1 MERNR
6 SRPQFEN
13 AASHGHGVF
22 AHAARQVRQFMCGL
36 NGHDTLLHFGNQRHV
51 SLICTSCGYE
61 SPGWNVPGAP
71 VRPENAPLLREP
83 SAPLVREQ
91 RIA

>member
-1 MERNR
+1 METEIAQYQ
-6 SRPQFEN
+6 PVT
-13 AASHGHGVF
+13 AASQGHGVF
-22 AHAARQVRQFMCGL
+22 SQAARQVRQFMCGL

-71 VRPENAPLLREP
+71 VRPDSASMARERRV
-83 SAPLVREQ
+83 A
-91 RIA
+91 